1 MNSKRIKFALF
12 ILVFVLYGCA
22 SGSRSESLDTSRTQN
37 LTTNNPTD
45 ALSYEP
51 AFKTLGSVDKE
62 VVALTMIANDQAS
75 SAMVSSLYQAR
86 SVEGELQSSKVM
98 KDYSAKLTGEVKKQ
112 IKAEKAR
119 KARIEAERKRRT
131 FYPYTTTY
139 GVDCYGCTNV
149 NGRGGTASGVAIDAN
164 LGVRMPD
171 GSWQPGIR
179 YGKYYIIAAD
189 SEIPMCSV
197 LKISN
202 HGLSGDGIS
211 VDQPY
216 YAIVLDRGGAIYG
229 SHIDLYVGLESNNN
243 IRRVQH
249 TNTKAEI
256 IRFGGRNADGSCAL

>member
-22 SGSRSESLDTSRTQN
+22 SGSRSESLKTNSTQN
-37 LTTNNPTD
+37 LTTNIPTD
-45 ALSYEP
+45 ARSYEP
-51 AFKTLGSVDKE
+51 LVIPTANVDNK
-62 VVALTMIANDQAS
+62 VAAVALIANDQAS
-75 SAMVSSLYQAR
+75 SAMVHSLYQVRDA
-86 SVEGELQSSKVM
+86 EGELKSMKVM
-98 KDYSAKLTGEVKKQ
+98 KDYSAKLTNNVKKE

-119 KARIEAERKRRT
+119 IEAKKART

-139 GVDCYGCTNV
+139 GVDCYGCNNV

-189 SEIPMCSV
+189 PEIPMCSI
-197 LKISN
+197 LKITN
-202 HGLSGDGIS
+202 HGLSGEGIS
-211 VDQPY
+211 VDKPY

-243 IRRVQH
+243 IRRVQQ
-249 TNTKAEI
+249 TNTTAEI
-256 IRFGGRNADGSCAL
+256 IRFGGRSADGRCKL